1 MGGCIIEFEG
11 DRMFKIAICEHCKT
25 DSNFKEKYGI
35 EWEPVQGYFVS
46 FTPNNGICPY
56 CNNKIT
62 FTNILYDDFKILL
75 DVSHNVQF
83 FDAMIKLHD
92 EDIIAYETKMA
103 QLRVQ
108 AKQIEEAEEREEA
121 EKMKAKCPKCGSTS
135 IATVNKGYSL
145 LTGFWGSGRP
155 MNVCQKCGHKWKL

>member
-1 MGGCIIEFEG
+1 MASYTFLKLCPECKKLHLPKDHVCGWGYIFNIPDDATKCEFGHSIQVLNITVEDFCIW
-11 DRMFKIAICEHCKT
+11 FKI
-25 DSNFKEKYGI
+25 
-35 EWEPVQGYFVS
+35 
-46 FTPNNGICPY
+46 
-56 CNNKIT
+56 
-62 FTNILYDDFKILL
+62 
-75 DVSHNVQF
+75 SHNPDF
-83 FDAMIKLHD
+83 LDAMIKLHD
-92 EDIIAYETKMA
+92 EDIIAYEIKMA

>member
-1 MGGCIIEFEG
+1 MASYTFLKLCPECKKLHLPKDYVWGWGYIFDIPDNVTECKFGHSIQVLNITVEDFSVWA
-11 DRMFKIAICEHCKT
+11 KIS
-25 DSNFKEKYGI
+25 DNS
-35 EWEPVQGYFVS
+35 
-46 FTPNNGICPY
+46 
-56 CNNKIT
+56 
-62 FTNILYDDFKILL
+62 DFY
-75 DVSHNVQF
+75 
-83 FDAMIKLHD
+83 DAMIKLHD